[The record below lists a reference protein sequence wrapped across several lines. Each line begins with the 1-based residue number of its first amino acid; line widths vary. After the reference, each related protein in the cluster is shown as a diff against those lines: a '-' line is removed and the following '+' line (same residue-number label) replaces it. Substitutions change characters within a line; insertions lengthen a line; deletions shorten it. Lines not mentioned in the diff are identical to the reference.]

1 VWIHLGASIGVV
13 RHTQQPDGKWVSDLN
28 EIRTNITGGTA
39 FASEIRKA
47 FADLPA
53 TSFSFETAPGEVAN
67 VQAAG
72 YQVFGLISGGRP
84 FPFFHTRLDQ
94 MGSVAAGHLAAI
106 GRAAAAAVAAIESK

>member
-1 VWIHLGASIGVV
+1 M
-13 RHTQQPDGKWVSDLN
+13 PDLN

-39 FASEIRKA
+39 FESEIRKA

-53 TSFSFETAPGEVAN
+53 TSFSFGTAPGEVAN
-67 VQAAG
+67 LQAKG
-72 YQVFGLISGGRP
+72 YQAFGLINGGRP

-106 GRAAAAAVAAIESK
+106 GRAVAAAVVAIESK